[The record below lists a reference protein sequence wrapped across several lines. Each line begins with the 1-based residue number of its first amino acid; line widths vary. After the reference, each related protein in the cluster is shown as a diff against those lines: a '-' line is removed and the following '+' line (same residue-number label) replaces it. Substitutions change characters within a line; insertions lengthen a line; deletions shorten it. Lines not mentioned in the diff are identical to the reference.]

1 MTSLSSEPCPGI
13 SFGRS
18 RVALSV
24 ATNIIRRYLNV
35 GEMALR
41 KLIHAADIDDLALG
55 ATVLGTG
62 GGGDPYIG
70 ALMAKQAIEE
80 HGPVELITI
89 DELADADLVIPS
101 AMMGAPTVMVEK
113 IPSGAEPVAAFRQL
127 EQFLGQRAAAT
138 VSIEAGGLNSTIP
151 FVVAAELRIPVLDA
165 DSMGRAFPEIPMT
178 ALHLGGIS
186 ATPMVLVD
194 EKGNAVLLSTIHNA
208 WTEAL
213 SRNATIVMG
222 GSSMLALYAASA
234 ADMRQHMIHGT
245 LSKAMELGH
254 LLMSPLTTE
263 EKLSRLLETTAGQR
277 LFSGKIVDV
286 MRRTEGGFARGTVTL
301 EGMGRDADSVLRL
314 EFQNENLVALR
325 DGVPVATV
333 PDLITV
339 LDAETVRPITTEE
352 LRYGQRAIV
361 IGMPC
366 APVWRSEQAL
376 ALVGPR
382 YFGYDID
389 YTPLSAR
396 ASAAR

>member
-1 MTSLSSEPCPGI
+1 LRVPAAGPLPAAPAEAI
-13 SFGRS
+13 GRFLGHS
-18 RVALSV
+18 IC
-24 ATNIIRRYLNV
+24 NM
-35 GEMALR
+35 GEIELR
-41 KLIHAADIDDLALG
+41 TRIEAKDIDALALG

-70 ALMAKQAIEE
+70 ALMAKQAIEQ
-80 HGPVELITI
+80 HGHVELITI
-89 DELADADLVIPS
+89 DELDGDDLVIPS

-127 EQFLGQRAAAT
+127 EQFLGRRAAAT

-151 FVVAAELRIPVLDA
+151 FVVAAELRIPVVDA

-178 ALHLGGIS
+178 TLHLGGVS
-186 ATPMVLVD
+186 ATPMVVVD
-194 EKGNAVLLSTIHNA
+194 EKGNAVLLSTINNA

-222 GSSMLALYAASA
+222 GSSMLALYAAPASQ
-234 ADMRQHMIHGT
+234 MRRHLIHGT
-245 LSKAMELGH
+245 LSKAIELGR
-254 LLMSPLTTE
+254 LLMSSAGAAD
-263 EKLSRLLETTAGQR
+263 KLASLLEATQGQR

-286 MRRTEGGFARGTVTL
+286 MRRTEGGFARGTVTF
-301 EGMGRDADSVLRL
+301 EGLGVDAGSVLRL
-314 EFQNENLVALR
+314 EFQNENLVAMR
-325 DGVPVATV
+325 DGVPLATV

-339 LDAETVRPITTEE
+339 LDAETVQPITTEE
-352 LRYGQRAIV
+352 LRYGQRAVV

-382 YFGYDID
+382 YFGYDLD
-389 YTPLSAR
+389 YIPLAK
-396 ASAAR
+396 